1 MAHPQETLNL
11 VRAAYVYDRLP
22 LEQAAQ
28 RAGVPPGTAVRWKR
42 AAKARGEDWDKL
54 RAANLLAGEGVESVA
69 RQALADYVTQHQA
82 VMAQITASPD
92 LCALQKV
99 PLLASLADSF
109 AKTVAAS
116 RRVLPET
123 SELAVSLEVLS
134 DLADFVRASFPHC
147 APAILEVIEPFGA
160 ELVKKYG

>member
-1 MAHPQETLNL
+1 MAHPQEKLGQL
-11 VRAAYVYDRLP
+11 RAAYVYDRLP
-22 LEQAAQ
+22 LEQAALK
-28 RAGVPPGTAVRWKR
+28 AGVPAGTAARWKR

-54 RAANLLAGEGVESVA
+54 RAANLLAGEGLESVA

-82 VMAQITASPD
+82 LMEQIAQADNLVP
-92 LCALQKV
+92 AQKV

-123 SELAVSLEVLS
+123 DELAVSLQVLN
-134 DLADFVRASFPHC
+134 DLADFAKAYHPQCV
-147 APAILEVIEPFGA
+147 PAILEIIEPFGG